1 MNHDALVGIAA
12 AAAAS
17 QPIEPFL
24 PRHISERRRGGV
36 AKAVAQGLAVSAD
49 RHPKVLRN
57 FSRRTTEGER
67 RRFAELQKRRDAHAA
82 KLGIDPTLIASRA
95 MLSDLAYNWD
105 KHQGELMKWQR
116 ALLAD

>member
-1 MNHDALVGIAA
+1 MNHDSLVGIAA

-36 AKAVAQGLAVSAD
+36 VNAVARGLALSAD

-57 FSRRTTEGER
+57 FSRRITEDER
-67 RRFAELQKRRDAHAA
+67 RRFAELQKRRDGHAA
-82 KLGIDPTLIASRA
+82 KLGIDPTLIASRGR
-95 MLSDLAYNWD
+95 LSDLAHDWD
-105 KHQGELMKWQR
+105 KHQSELMNWQR